1 MGRVMADLR
10 KIKIEGKWDVG
21 YALDLHVKSSD
32 FLGYDE
38 LGHPQYDTTR
48 TDLGELVYKFK
59 YGNDKTVLDDI
70 IRIICNSF
78 TFKSIDVIIPVP
90 PSKSRVFQP
99 VVEIAKRLGKVLGI
113 QVLEN
118 AILKIKN
125 TPELKNVST
134 FEEKYSILKNAFKI
148 ADVSLIRNKTI
159 LLLDDLYQSGATL
172 TAITELLKKGGVSKV
187 KVLTLTKT
195 RRG

>member
-1 MGRVMADLR
+1 MADSR

-21 YALDLHVKSSD
+21 YALDLHVESSD

-38 LGHPQYDTTR
+38 FGHPQYHTTR
-48 TDLGELVYKFK
+48 TEIGELVYKLK
-59 YGNDKTVLDDI
+59 YGHDKTVLDDI
-70 IRIICNSF
+70 IRIVRNSF

-90 PSKSRVFQP
+90 PSKTSRTFQP

-113 QVLEN
+113 QVLTD
-118 AILKIKN
+118 AVLKVKN
-125 TPELKNVST
+125 TPELKNMST
-134 FEEKYSILKNAFKI
+134 FQEKYDILKNAFKLGNGI
-148 ADVSLIRNKTI
+148 KNKTI

-172 TAITELLKKGGVSKV
+172 TAITELLKKGGASKV

-195 RRG
+195 RRR

>member
-1 MGRVMADLR
+1 MADLR
-10 KIKIEGKWDVG
+10 KIKIEGNWDVG

-38 LGHPQYDTTR
+38 FGHPQYNTIR
-48 TDLGELVYKFK
+48 TKLGELVYKLK
-59 YGNDKTVLDDI
+59 YGHDKTVLDDI
-70 IRIICNSF
+70 ISIICNSF

-90 PSKSRVFQP
+90 PSKTLRVFQP
-99 VVEIAKRLGKVLGI
+99 VVEIARRLGNDLGI
-113 QVLEN
+113 QVLTN
-118 AILKIKN
+118 AVLKVKS
-125 TPELKNVST
+125 TSELKNVST
-134 FEEKYSILKNAFKI
+134 FEEKYSILKDAFKI
-148 ADVSLIRNKTI
+148 GDISLIRNKTI

-195 RRG
+195 RRR